1 MTQPQH
7 DAVKLIAIFECDWEG
22 EPTDT
27 QLDWLY
33 SQVDKLNYDEWE
45 KFHDIMRVLIRNAT
59 FEVKY
64 NI

>member
-45 KFHDIMRVLIRNAT
+45 NSMIS
-59 FEVKY
+59 
-64 NI
+64 